1 MIILNYIFTFKDINL
16 RELAILLPLTF
27 LVGLLGIFP
36 DLIFD
41 LILVSTSLNIEYYN
55 Y

>member
-1 MIILNYIFTFKDINL
+1 
-16 RELAILLPLTF
+16 
-27 LVGLLGIFP
+27 LLGIFP

-41 LILVSTSLNIEYYN
+41 LILVSTSLNIEYFN